1 MLVQHHKF
9 EYTGNE
15 ETFGIS
21 GNLGCQLRVLAV
33 GGGGQRG
40 YITWGQGF
48 LVGSGAGSG
57 YITNS
62 DIKFP
67 SESFEISLRVGGPG
81 QVSVIKTKDGT
92 VINANPGG
100 ESTNDPR
107 IKNMGGNGFSG
118 GKKT

>member
-9 EYTGNE
+9 EYSGNE
-15 ETFGIS
+15 ETIEIS
-21 GNLGCQLRVLAV
+21 GNQGCQLRVLAV

-40 YITWGQGF
+40 YYYEGI
-48 LVGSGAGSG
+48 LVGTGAGSG

-67 SESFEISLRVGGPG
+67 CESFEISLRVGGPG

-100 ESTNDPR
+100 ESTNDPG